1 MAGVAAYPTITR
13 TKTRC
18 IVRTTIAFMVFIS
31 FSPSTYFPIYLDAT
45 TISSHLFEWKCW
57 DTCSCLPPVIVN
69 NKSTTITFH
78 QSYKT
83 SDPQGWKEGWE
94 NYRRTWLKLHR
105 ESWRFIFWTDSQNDL
120 LASCSGYPHLLSG
133 RLGIQKADLSRLLYL
148 HTYGG
153 LYVDMDYI
161 ALRDHQELL
170 HHISSTL
177 SFNVNNSVLLQGRED
192 HVVGL
197 EWGFAFTPQHPFWR
211 FCLDIASQQESS
223 VKESCPIFY
232 TGPKFLELCIRKY
245 YRLPRSQ
252 RLHHM
257 VPYQWRDDANQ
268 SMMVIL
274 EPRLVAPIS
283 GRDVTSECGRWRN
296 VTNMPL
302 QNDLWTEQW
311 TKSTCHHQLMQND
324 TWAVTLYSQSWGDG
338 LKCWLR
344 YRDKKWLQSTCHQYM
359 MHSESFLGKVSQ
371 LLMATLSSTIGRD
384 KHTITSVNIWD
395 FMMLS
400 SCSCHF
406 RGVES

>member
-1 MAGVAAYPTITR
+1 MLLDHHTIHQWTKMGFYLTHTENREISGIIMAGVAAYPTITR
-13 TKTRC
+13 TKVRC

-133 RLGIQKADLSRLLYL
+133 RVGIQKADLSRLLYL

-153 LYVDMDYI
+153 LYIDMDYI

-177 SFNVNNSVLLQGRED
+177 SFNINHSVLLQGRED
-192 HVVGL
+192 QVVGL

-223 VKESCPIFY
+223 VKESCPIFIQALN
-232 TGPKFLELCIRKY
+232 FLNC
-245 YRLPRSQ
+245 
-252 RLHHM
+252 
-257 VPYQWRDDANQ
+257 V
-268 SMMVIL
+268 
-274 EPRLVAPIS
+274 
-283 GRDVTSECGRWRN
+283 
-296 VTNMPL
+296 
-302 QNDLWTEQW
+302 
-311 TKSTCHHQLMQND
+311 
-324 TWAVTLYSQSWGDG
+324 
-338 LKCWLR
+338 
-344 YRDKKWLQSTCHQYM
+344 
-359 MHSESFLGKVSQ
+359 SESTTVFPEVK
-371 LLMATLSSTIGRD
+371 D
-384 KHTITSVNIWD
+384 YITWCPINGG
-395 FMMLS
+395 MMQTS
-400 SCSCHF
+400 
-406 RGVES
+406 R